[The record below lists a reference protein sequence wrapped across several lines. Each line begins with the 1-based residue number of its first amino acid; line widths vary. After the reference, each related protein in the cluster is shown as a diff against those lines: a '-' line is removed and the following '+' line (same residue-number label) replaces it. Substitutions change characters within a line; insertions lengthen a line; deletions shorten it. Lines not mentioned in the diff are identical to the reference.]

1 MDVAVG
7 PNVNRGGGGMSD
19 AKMDK
24 MIALLEKIANKS
36 TTLQMD
42 GRVLA
47 KTIETSPVSSNIA

>member
-1 MDVAVG
+1 M
-7 PNVNRGGGGMSD
+7 ND

-24 MIALLEKIANKS
+24 MISLLEKLVNKP

-47 KTIETSPVSSNIA
+47 KSIETSPISSNIA